1 MGRTGGERT
10 SNGAKPPDTVDIIK
24 HVSSPSHTI
33 KHHLEKETLPTF
45 DKFTHKLS

>member
-10 SNGAKPPDTVDIIK
+10 SNGAKPPDTVDIINARQFS
-24 HVSSPSHTI
+24 V
-33 KHHLEKETLPTF
+33 EKETLPTF